1 MALLCEDKVSQAEI
15 GRRLGVCKSTVS
27 RELRRNRS
35 VDGYQPAVA
44 QKLSTSRRK
53 AAGKRGCIRIRSS
66 LLRQRSTGCG
76 ALSKSAPLAISSETG

>member
-1 MALLCEDKVSQAEI
+1 MCEDKVSQAEI

-44 QKLSTSRRK
+44 QKLCTSRRK
-53 AAGKRGCIRIRSS
+53 GTSRRK
-66 LLRQRSTGCG
+66 
-76 ALSKSAPLAISSETG
+76 

>member
-1 MALLCEDKVSQAEI
+1 MTD
-15 GRRLGVCKSTVS
+15 STVS

-53 AAGKRGCIRIRSS
+53 AAGKRRMHEDTIFFVEA
-66 LLRQRSTGCG
+66 
-76 ALSKSAPLAISSETG
+76 ALNWLWSPEQSAPLAISSADQLVTNGFTST